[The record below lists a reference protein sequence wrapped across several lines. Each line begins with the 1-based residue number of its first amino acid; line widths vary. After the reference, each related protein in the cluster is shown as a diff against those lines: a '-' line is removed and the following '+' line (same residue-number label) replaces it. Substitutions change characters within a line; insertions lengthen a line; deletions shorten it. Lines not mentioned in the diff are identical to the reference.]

1 MRLTGPEIKKQIE
14 LGLIDIT
21 PFDES
26 QLGPNS
32 YDVRLAP
39 TLYEVEQP
47 YTGRSVMSLGGF
59 QMSKTELAALDIK
72 LPCSYVHIEIPETG
86 YELKPGKFYLG
97 VTKEFTATNDFLP
110 ILDGRSSCARYGM
123 TVHQTAGFGDVGFA
137 GHWTLE
143 ITVALPLIIYPN
155 IRIAQVSFEQVMGTI
170 KNYKDKGNYINEY
183 TENPKPRIGKPGNF
197 F

>member
-1 MRLTGPEIKKQIE
+1 MRLTGPEIKKMVGQ
-14 LGLIDIT
+14 GLIHIL
-21 PFDES
+21 PWDET

-39 TLYEVEQP
+39 TLYEMRESSDYVD
-47 YTGRSVMSLGGF
+47 GRLHSHCHI
-59 QMSKTELAALDIK
+59 LDLK
-72 LPCSYVHIEIPETG
+72 SSYNFYEREIPEDG
-86 YELKPGKFYLG
+86 FLLKPNRFYLG

-155 IRIAQVSFEQVMGTI
+155 IRVAQVSFEQVLGDI

-183 TENPKPRIGKPGNF
+183 SDNPKPKIGKPGNF